1 MESRDRHGV
10 ELNSQQI
17 EACAWIEDTV
27 LGIYREAVPEEKTAN
42 AHDAAAWLNDRVRLS
57 RERVFMNDLTGHLY
71 DEGTTLLDRLE
82 EIIRNARPSVLALHV
97 FLPVVVEICSRQAK
111 LADHKLNLAQ
121 LQTLAKSGITMVVAF
136 LSSTFQQG
144 IGTRADILTKEA
156 ITWGL
161 IQTFHLIDE
170 EEYHGGHGYR
180 AALPKYSLSLF
191 AHVFYVEALS
201 WGLLKPEDDSFFVEA
216 METVFETKALGSR
229 PKIELATHLYAASL
243 WINSY
248 GGKIITKIATGEAK
262 HEYYPSGPLY
272 DGKPTLDAE
281 RWNWWREQFI
291 ILARE
296 TQDPCLQMDAQK
308 MAVLEY
314 S

>member
-1 MESRDRHGV
+1 MASRHRYDV

-27 LGIYREAVPEEKTAN
+27 LRIYKEAVPEEKTAN
-42 AHDAAAWLNDRVRLS
+42 AHDAAAWLDDRVRLS
-57 RERVFMNDLTGHLY
+57 RERAFMNDLTGHLY
-71 DEGTTLLDRLE
+71 DEGTKLLDKLE
-82 EIIRNARPSVLALHV
+82 EISRHARPAAVGLHI
-97 FLPVVVEICSRQAK
+97 FLPVVVEICSRQAEP
-111 LADHKLNLAQ
+111 ADHKLNLAQ

-144 IGTRADILTKEA
+144 IGTRADILTKQL
-156 ITWGL
+156 IKWGL
-161 IQTFHLIDE
+161 ARTFHFIYIE
-170 EEYHGGHGYR
+170 EFHSGRGHR

-201 WGLLKPEDDSFFVEA
+201 WGLFKPEDDSIFFGA
-216 METVFETKALGSR
+216 METAFEEAPGSR
-229 PKIELATHLYAASL
+229 PKVELATQLYTASL

-248 GGKIITKIATGEAK
+248 GGKIITKIATGETK
-262 HEYYPSGPLY
+262 HEYYPPGPLY
-272 DGKPTLDAE
+272 DGRPSLDAE
-281 RWNWWREQFI
+281 RWNWWRERFLT
-291 ILARE
+291 LACE
-296 TQDPCLQMDAQK
+296 IQDPCLQMDAQK